1 MPQVV
6 GWDDIAIR
14 LVLALLAGGVIGLNR
29 SERDRPAGLRTTIL
43 VCLAAAIS
51 MVQVNML
58 LNMQGKEP
66 DSFVVLD
73 LMRLPLGILSGMGFI
88 GGGAILRRGDM
99 VKGVTTAATLWF
111 VTVMGLCFGGGQ
123 ISLGF
128 VALGMAIVVLSG
140 LKIVEDH
147 MPVERRAKLLFVL
160 DNNAPNEGELRQ
172 AIADAGMNLASCAVA
187 YAHQAGL
194 RKMRCEV
201 HCAPG
206 LSIPRLLRVSSI
218 WPVCQGSPSW
228 FGSREPALVGLRHT
242 ESGRR

>member
-1 MPQVV
+1 
-6 GWDDIAIR
+6 
-14 LVLALLAGGVIGLNR
+14 
-29 SERDRPAGLRTTIL
+29 
-43 VCLAAAIS
+43 

-201 HCAPG
+201 HPG
-206 LSIPRLLRVSSI
+206 T
-218 WPVCQGSPSW
+218 
-228 FGSREPALVGLRHT
+228 PACRYPD
-242 ESGRR
+242 S